1 MWADKTAKMGQP
13 NSQTSIKMTSPAAS
27 RGGSEKGIAR
37 AITRSLSPYIETP
50 KTHYRRHPDT
60 IQTYCN
66 LFALIGRSTRN
77 NACIAP
83 SIVPRLGVKRKID
96 SGGQN
101 LCTICIR
108 KRSPDLPTAKDL
120 CLADLRRR
128 ILVTELVP
136 GAELEE
142 TTLAADYNLSRTPLR
157 EVLQRLA
164 GEGYV
169 EIAENRGARVAS
181 MDIATM
187 RTFFQTA
194 PMIYAN
200 VGKLAAENRT
210 EGQVE
215 TLEAAQSAFRDA
227 CDACETRD
235 MAMANHR
242 FHAVTVDMAA
252 NPYLAVA
259 MDRLLI
265 NHTRMAISFYN
276 TATDTDAARVSTAI
290 AQHEGRDPILRFLS
304 QASSRCHHR
313 ACRPAQDQGSVPSHL
328 RQPAFAG
335 QVSAPRSVLPG

>member
-1 MWADKTAKMGQP
+1 
-13 NSQTSIKMTSPAAS
+13 
-27 RGGSEKGIAR
+27 
-37 AITRSLSPYIETP
+37 
-50 KTHYRRHPDT
+50 
-60 IQTYCN
+60 
-66 LFALIGRSTRN
+66 
-77 NACIAP
+77 
-83 SIVPRLGVKRKID
+83 
-96 SGGQN
+96 
-101 LCTICIR
+101 
-108 KRSPDLPTAKDL
+108 LPTAKDL

-181 MDIATM
+181 MDITTM

-227 CDACETRD
+227 CDAGETRD

-242 FHAVTVDMAA
+242 FHAVTVDMAG
-252 NPYLAVA
+252 NPYLAAA

-276 TATDTDAARVSTAI
+276 TATENDAARVNTAI
-290 AQHEGRDPILRFLS
+290 AQHEAMVAAIKARDGDRVVTLTQQHWDLSRDRMERFV
-304 QASSRCHHR
+304 
-313 ACRPAQDQGSVPSHL
+313 RPDPLPLDFVA
-328 RQPAFAG
+328 REAG
-335 QVSAPRSVLPG
+335 